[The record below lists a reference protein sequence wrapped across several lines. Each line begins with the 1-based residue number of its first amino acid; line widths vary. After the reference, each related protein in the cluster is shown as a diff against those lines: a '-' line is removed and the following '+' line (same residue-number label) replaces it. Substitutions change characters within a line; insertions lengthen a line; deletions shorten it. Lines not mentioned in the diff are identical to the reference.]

1 MMIRISKILKKTLLK
16 VTIALMILFFALTG
30 YSQFYNGSQLEFGK
44 NRVQFQEFLWTYY
57 IIDNCDIYFY
67 RNGKELAIFTAKYA
81 ENYIPKIER
90 KLESN
95 FSKKIRFIIFNNLTD
110 LKQSNIGLINDEQ
123 YNTGGVTHI
132 VGDKVFLYFNGSHK
146 NFEKQ
151 IRAGIANVLI
161 DDMMHGGSV
170 GSQIKSST
178 LFVLPDWY
186 LNGLI
191 SFLSEEWS
199 TDIDNLVKDGIMS
212 GTYEKFNHLTGND
225 AVFAGHSLWKYIN
238 DKYGSSSIPNIVH
251 MTQISQNIENGF
263 LYVVGTS
270 FKNLIKEWKQH
281 YKDVYE
287 SDDKIGEI
295 PEGTLLKK
303 IKDNCV
309 YSNLKVSPDKKYI
322 AFTTNELGKYKIW
335 LHDINTGKSK
345 KIYKSGFKLDEK
357 TDYSYPLLAWHPTA
371 KILSF
376 IVEQE
381 GLIYLY
387 LYTLETKKF
396 VKQILIN
403 FEKILDYSYSPD
415 GKYFV
420 MSAVRKG
427 QSDIYTFNIAAS
439 SHFQITNDIYDDMHP
454 AFFKNTSKILFSSNR
469 INDTISFDEN
479 IPDEIPANMDI
490 FLYDHSSKSNILHK
504 ITNTPFTNEIQPQ
517 EYLDGYISYL
527 SDENGIYNQHIAL
540 FDSTISFVD
549 TTIHYRYFTHSF
561 TVTNHSRN
569 IIEQNINI
577 SAKTNSKII
586 YDDQVFKMFVK
597 DLLPVDQ
604 LTQYELINTNYRDK
618 IISSGKEKI
627 KEKPKPLI
635 VEKRKKYRE
644 RFSTVY
650 VGNIYNAQK
659 KDEADIDNYTFDKQ
673 SYDKIGSKTS
683 KEDDFKLP
691 KRRNYKVEYMINN
704 LVTQVDFTFLNSTY
718 QPFSGGG
725 SPIYMNPGFNG
736 LMKIGI
742 TDLLEDYRITGG
754 VRLNSNLENNEY
766 LLKFTNLK
774 HRLDREIIFHRQLVE
789 YYGNYSIIRF
799 QSHELYYV
807 LKWPFN
813 QAMCVKGTAMLKND
827 VVVFLATDQGNL
839 QVPNNYLN
847 WTSLKGEFIF
857 DATRSLGVNLLEG
870 TRYKIFGEYYKLIDK
885 ESINMVVLGMDF
897 RHYQKIHR
905 NFIWANRFAASTS
918 FGKNKLI
925 YYMGGVDNWL
935 LPKFNQETPIDFSQN
950 YAYQTI
956 ATNMRGFDQNIR
968 NGNSFFIFN
977 TELRFPVFKYFFNRP
992 IKSDFLNN
1000 FQIVGFADVGTAWT
1014 GWNPYSKDNS
1024 FYTSTIEKGPLTI
1037 TVEVQKEPIVAGFGG
1052 GLRTKIF
1059 GYFVRGDIAWGIEDG
1074 AIKPYIFY
1082 LSLSLDF

>member
-1 MMIRISKILKKTLLK
+1 MKKSIFK
-16 VTIALMILFFALTG
+16 AIIALMLLLFTLTG

-44 NRVQFQEFLWTYY
+44 NRVQYQEFLWTFYMFDDY
-57 IIDNCDIYFY
+57 DIYFY
-67 RNGKELAIFTAKYA
+67 RDGKELAVFTAKYA
-81 ENYIPKIER
+81 QDYIPKMER
-90 KLESN
+90 QLESN
-95 FSKKIRFIIFNNLTD
+95 FSKKIRFIVFNNLTD

-151 IRAGIANVLI
+151 IKAGIANVLI
-161 DDMMHGGSV
+161 NDMMYGGSI

-199 TDIDNLVKDGIMS
+199 TDIDNRVKDGIMS
-212 GTYEKFNHLTGND
+212 GTFKKFNHLTGIN

-251 MTQISQNIENGF
+251 MTQISRSIENGF
-263 LYVVGTS
+263 LYVIGVS
-270 FKNLIKEWKQH
+270 FSNLIKEWKQH
-281 YKDVYE
+281 YKDIYE
-287 SDDKIGEI
+287 SDDKIGEM
-295 PEGTLLKK
+295 PTKTLLKK
-303 IKDNCV
+303 TKSDYV
-309 YSNLKVSPDKKYI
+309 YSNLTVCSDKKYL
-322 AFTTNELGKYKIW
+322 AYTTNELGKYKIW
-335 LHDINTGKSK
+335 LYNQKTGKSK
-345 KIYKSGFKLDEK
+345 KIYKSGFKLGEK
-357 TDYSYPLLAWHPTA
+357 TDYSYPLLAWHPTG
-371 KILSF
+371 KVLSF
-376 IVEQE
+376 IVEQK
-381 GLIYLY
+381 GLVYLY
-387 LYTLETKKF
+387 LYTIETKKF

-403 FEKILDYSYSPD
+403 FETILDYSYSPD

-427 QSDIYTFNIAAS
+427 QSDIYTFNIAAN
-439 SHFQITNDIYDDMHP
+439 SHFQITHDIYDDLYP
-454 AFFKNTSKILFSSNR
+454 AFYKNTSKILFSSNR
-469 INDTISFDEN
+469 INDTISFDEK
-479 IPDEIPANMDI
+479 IPIEIPANMDI
-490 FLYDHSSKSNILHK
+490 FLYDYSSKSNILHK
-504 ITNTPFTNEIQPQ
+504 ITDTPTTNEIQPQ

-527 SDENGIYNQHIAL
+527 SDENGIYNQYIAL

-549 TTIHYRYFTHSF
+549 TITHYRYFTHSF
-561 TVTNHSRN
+561 PATDYSRN

-577 SAKTNSKII
+577 LGKINSQII
-586 YDDQVFKMFVK
+586 YDNQLYKMFEK
-597 DLLPVDQ
+597 ELLPVNK
-604 LTQYELINTNYRDK
+604 LTHYKLINTNYRDK
-618 IISSGKEKI
+618 TILSGKGKS
-627 KEKPKPLI
+627 KEKPKPII
-635 VEKRKKYRE
+635 VEKRKKYRN

-650 VGNIYNAQK
+650 ENDIFTVPK
-659 KDEADIDNYTFDKQ
+659 KDEIDIENYTFDKQ
-673 SYDKIGSKTS
+673 SYDELDNDKSNKIS

-691 KRRNYKVEYMINN
+691 KRRNYKVEYMIND

-718 QPFSGGG
+718 QPFTGGG

-736 LMKIGI
+736 LIKIGI

-754 VRLNSNLENNEY
+754 VRLNSNLVNNEY
-766 LLKFTNLK
+766 LLKYTNLK
-774 HRLDREIIFHRQLVE
+774 HRLDREMIFHRQSVE
-789 YYGNYSIIRF
+789 YYSNYSIVRF
-799 QSHELYYV
+799 QSHELYYI

-813 QAMCVKGTAMLKND
+813 QAMCIKGTAMFRND
-827 VVVFLATDQGNL
+827 AIIFLATDLVNL
-839 QVPNNYLN
+839 QEPNKYLN
-847 WTSLKGEFIF
+847 WASLKGEFIF
-857 DATRSLGVNLLEG
+857 DATRSLGLNLPEG
-870 TRYKIFGEYYKLIDK
+870 TRYKIFGEYYQLIDK
-885 ESINMVVLGMDF
+885 ESINMAVLGLDF

-935 LPKFNQETPIDFSQN
+935 LPKFNQETPIDYSQK

-992 IKSDFLNN
+992 IKSDFLRN
-1000 FQIVGFADVGTAWT
+1000 FQVVGFADIGTAWT
-1014 GWNPYSKDNS
+1014 GWNPYSKENS
-1024 FYTSTIEKGPLTI
+1024 LYISTIEEGPLTI
-1037 TVEVQKEPIVAGFGG
+1037 TVELQKEPIVAGFGG
-1052 GLRTKIF
+1052 GLRTRIF

-1074 AIKPYIFY
+1074 VLKPHIFY